1 MILWLIDQQLNRIN
15 AIENFNSLVITK
27 RYSEVSE
34 FELHLPMTKEH
45 LKLIQNNELIL
56 GNILVKSGEK
66 TGYLIE
72 EISPNFQR
80 EASEIVIKG
89 RDLRAYLERRILLG
103 NQHYKDTPQNLIRKW
118 LDESII
124 NPVDPVRKMKQFK
137 IGSIPETNNSINIET
152 NYQNLL
158 ELISLVCKEFQLG
171 FEVQLD
177 LINRELIFISYT
189 GKDRGSEQQ
198 TNSPAIF
205 SQSFE
210 NILQQTIVLN
220 GIDAK
225 TTAILEYE
233 REEKNYM
240 LEVTD
245 GTSDISRRE
254 IYVDAKTIGKPSAE
268 NPISIEEQQALVK
281 QKGNETLLQ
290 YSFIQ
295 SMEADVVTNG
305 NLRYQQDFDLGD
317 KITVLVNELDFKLE
331 TRIEC
336 VEEVYEESGLEVRLT
351 FGNKIPTLVDKI
363 KRKGK

>member
-15 AIENFNSLVITK
+15 AIENFSSLVITK

-34 FELHLPMTKEH
+34 FELHVPLTKEH
-45 LKLIQNNELIL
+45 LELIQNNELIL
-56 GNILVKSGEK
+56 GNILLKSGEK

-72 EISPNFQR
+72 EISPNFQQ
-80 EASEIVIKG
+80 EVSEIVIKG

-103 NQHYKDTPQNLIRKW
+103 TQHYKDTPQNLIKKW

-124 NPVDPVRKMKQFK
+124 NPVNPVRKMKAFK
-137 IGSIPETNNSINIET
+137 VGTFPETNQSINLET

-158 ELISLVCKEFQLG
+158 ELISLVCKEFQWG
-171 FEVQLD
+171 FEIQMD
-177 LINRELIFISYT
+177 LVNRQLIFISYT

-198 TNSPAIF
+198 KNSPAIF

-210 NILQQTIVLN
+210 NIVQQTIVLS

-233 REEKNYM
+233 REEKNYL

-245 GTSDISRRE
+245 GTADISRRE
-254 IYVDAKTIGKPSAE
+254 IYVDAKTIGTPSAE
-268 NPISIEEQQALVK
+268 KPISIDEQQALVK

-290 YSFIQ
+290 YGFIQ

-317 KITVLVNELDFKLE
+317 QITVLVDELNFKLE

-336 VEEVYEESGLEVRLT
+336 VEEVYEKSGVEVRLT